1 MTNENQYE
9 NSHQNWDS
17 LQKKAEQV
25 LGDHFWTDFQK
36 IMPKKYPSV
45 DLFETSEYG
54 FIHIELPGILN
65 PQDVNISFS
74 GQTLNIEGQVPYSYG
89 VPHEKLLLSERHFG
103 PFKRS
108 LVIPFSF
115 YPKPI
120 NATYENGILTISLK
134 KKNDSHTVSFTIGPK
149 P

>member
-1 MTNENQYE
+1 MTNENQ
-9 NSHQNWDS
+9 NDSNHQEWES

-36 IMPKKYPSV
+36 IMPKKYPTI
-45 DLFETSEYG
+45 DLYETPEHG
-54 FIHIELPGILN
+54 FIHIEIPGIHN
-65 PQDVNISFS
+65 PQDVNIHFT
-74 GQTLNIEGQVPYSYG
+74 GQTLNIDGQVPFPYG
-89 VPHEKLLLSERHFG
+89 VPQEKLLLSERHIG

-120 NATYENGILTISLK
+120 NATYENGILTIALK
-134 KKNDSHTVSFTIGPK
+134 KKNNSHTVSFTIGPK